1 MQKVMT
7 RIEALQTTMG
17 TDLANEAK
25 RVGTVSVNYEK
36 LAGILTPRLAVQL
49 SAHEQAVQTAFAQ
62 ASAPMLAELEK
73 GRTALNDAGAG
84 VTMQVTRASEQ
95 IEKLGGVVTWR
106 MVGQIATVLLPL
118 ALAMFMLFGVAQTIW
133 VALGFQPILQTI
145 WGWFLG
151 APEWYW
157 KLIIAGG
164 AGVVLAA
171 FGWLTWWIGK
181 KLYELYRG
189 Y

>member
-1 MQKVMT
+1 
-7 RIEALQTTMG
+7 MG
-17 TDLANEAK
+17 TDLAKEAK

-36 LAGILTPRLAVQL
+36 LAGILTPQLAVQL
-49 SAHEQAVQTAFAQ
+49 SAHDQALQAAFVQ

-73 GRTALNDAGAG
+73 GRTALNDAGAV

-118 ALAMFMLFGVAQTIW
+118 ALAMFMVFGVTQTIW

-145 WGWFLG
+145 WGWFLS
-151 APEWYW
+151 ASQWYW
-157 KLIIAGG
+157 KLAIAGG

-171 FGWLTWWIGK
+171 FGCLTWWIGK
-181 KLYELYRG
+181 KLGGSYSSY
-189 Y
+189 